1 MQVEI
6 IKEDKNQVE
15 LKIDDVTVAEV
26 LRVYLNEQGIDFAAW
41 KREHPSKPVTF
52 VIKSEGKT
60 VKKAISEAV
69 EAIKKDLENIEKT
82 VKKK

>member
-69 EAIKKDLENIEKT
+69 EAIKKDLENIEKA